1 MGLKK
6 VYSAKDNSIIRC
18 CYLNSF
24 SGLIVFVQNMVLGIH
39 PKSTFIIDHWLEILN
54 IFYGS
59 NSDQVTFFQADAD
72 SNATDFL
79 AQRDRCD

>member
-1 MGLKK
+1 M
-6 VYSAKDNSIIRC
+6 
-18 CYLNSF
+18 
-24 SGLIVFVQNMVLGIH
+24 VFGVH
-39 PKSTFIIDHWLEILN
+39 PKSTFNIDRCLEILN

-79 AQRDRCD
+79 AQGDQSIFCTSVKKS